1 MGWYWWISDGNW
13 WISDPSVAVLCGV
26 SALGDLCVLSIV
38 ALQKR
43 RTSDPMRM
51 LCFFAVADLL
61 CMLLQVPGHPQKP
74 TWCSVQGAAYW
85 GTKWSSWLWTMAYAH
100 VVRKAIAS
108 ATGKYRSPRTGRH
121 CRIHLLC
128 WALPLLLALLGFF
141 NPFGGSSLFGASET
155 FSARDSNGSIDEMYC
170 DFVLPEWNM
179 AGQSVCLLAI
189 LYNVYTYVV
198 VHLFVHTTL
207 SSNLESLP
215 SPERDAARLRLR
227 LWPRFVLYSLSFLI
241 TQLPALIVL
250 LLAWPF
256 EIYTRPISGGYGE
269 GADWLCTAADAAA
282 QLHGALNA
290 LVFCCTNARA
300 ALLQQ
305 MHPCCVG
312 GCCGCGACGCG
323 GCSSTPTEE
332 SSNGRCFAPVLD
344 EPSGHER
351 TAGLLEHNSPWPC
364 SHEDARHD
372 APGLQPQS
380 PYTPRRGIGLGW

>member
-1 MGWYWWISDGNW
+1 
-13 WISDPSVAVLCGV
+13 
-26 SALGDLCVLSIV
+26 
-38 ALQKR
+38 
-43 RTSDPMRM
+43 
-51 LCFFAVADLL
+51 
-61 CMLLQVPGHPQKP
+61 
-74 TWCSVQGAAYW
+74 
-85 GTKWSSWLWTMAYAH
+85 
-100 VVRKAIAS
+100 
-108 ATGKYRSPRTGRH
+108 
-121 CRIHLLC
+121 
-128 WALPLLLALLGFF
+128 
-141 NPFGGSSLFGASET
+141 
-155 FSARDSNGSIDEMYC
+155 
-170 DFVLPEWNM
+170 M

-312 GCCGCGACGCG
+312 GCGCG
-323 GCSSTPTEE
+323 GCLSTPTEE
-332 SSNGRCFAPVLD
+332 SSNGRCFAPVSD